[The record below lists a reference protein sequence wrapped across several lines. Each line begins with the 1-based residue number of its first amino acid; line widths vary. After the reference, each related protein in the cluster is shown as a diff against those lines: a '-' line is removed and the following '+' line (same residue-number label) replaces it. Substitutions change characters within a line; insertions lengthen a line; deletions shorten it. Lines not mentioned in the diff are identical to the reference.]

1 MSISKA
7 GTCTSF
13 LNISYIFDHVQD
25 MYLEIRFLLGLA
37 ICHSKLLLE
46 LFL

>member
-7 GTCTSF
+7 GTSF
-13 LNISYIFDHVQD
+13 LNVSYIFDHVQD
-25 MYLEIRFLLGLA
+25 MYLEIRFLLGLSVN
-37 ICHSKLLLE
+37 SKLLLE

>member
-7 GTCTSF
+7 GTSF

-37 ICHSKLLLE
+37 ICNSKLLLE